1 MARSSGLFLFICI
14 HEARFPFLDL
24 FRLFKELGDN
34 GEHGVGWSGA
44 LSILGLGLF
53 PHRLL
58 VGPH

>member
-44 LSILGLGLF
+44 LSILGLGLWLF
-53 PHRLL
+53 PH
-58 VGPH
+58 

>member
-14 HEARFPFLDL
+14 HEVRFPFLDL

-34 GEHGVGWSGA
+34 GEHWTGWSGA

-53 PHRLL
+53 PH
-58 VGPH
+58 